1 MKKLFKIFIGDIG
14 TNNFLVRD
22 NWVNNALSKLSP
34 GKRLLD
40 AGAGTQRFRKYCSH
54 LEYVSQDFCQ
64 YDGLGDGTSFQSG
77 TWDTSKIDLVSD
89 ITAIPAPD
97 NSFDAILCTETIEHV
112 PDAVAALKE
121 FSRLLRPGGELI
133 LTAPFCSLTHMA
145 PFHFYSGFNK
155 FFYEHNLSALGFE
168 IVELNPNG
176 DYEECTAQ
184 ELRRLKETY
193 GKESY
198 LLKACIAFLLYFL
211 KSKHSEGCSGSEL
224 LCYGYHVRAIKD
236 REI

>member
-1 MKKLFKIFIGDIG
+1 MKKVFKFFNGDIG
-14 TNNFLVRD
+14 TNNFLIRD
-22 NWVNNALSKLSP
+22 NWVNSALSKLSP

-64 YDGLGDGTSFQSG
+64 YDGLGDGTSLQSG
-77 TWDTSKIDLVSD
+77 TWDTAKIDLVGD

-97 NSFDAILCTETIEHV
+97 NSFDALLCTEVIEHV

-145 PFHFYSGFNK
+145 PYHFYSGFNK
-155 FFYEHNLSALGFE
+155 FFYEHNLSALGFS
-168 IVELNPNG
+168 IVELTPNG
-176 DYEECTAQ
+176 DYEEYTAQ
-184 ELRRLKETY
+184 ELRRIMETY

-198 LLKACIAFLLYFL
+198 LLKACIAFLLNFL
-211 KSKHSEGCSGSEL
+211 KSKRLEGGSGSEL

-236 REI
+236 QEI